1 MKLAVIVSH
10 PIQYYSPWFAHV
22 AAALAERGGALRV
35 FYLWD
40 FGVAH
45 RLDPKFG
52 RVVAWDVPLLEGHDH
67 EFVPNVSRRPGTSW
81 FGGLNNP
88 ELLPRV
94 RSWRPDAVLQ
104 FGYNYRALAGFDLR
118 WNAKRAPLLFRGDS
132 HLLADDGEQ
141 SFQSSVV
148 GFQRERL
155 KQWTRKVGLRALF
168 KRFAGFLAV
177 GRANADYFHAHG
189 VPESKITICP
199 HAVDN
204 AFFLG
209 RKNASIQ
216 FSAGT
221 VQRREERGLRGELGI
236 AEDEL
241 VFLFVGKFEDK
252 KQPLQLLDAFCKADT
267 GRATLLFV
275 GSGALEQR
283 LKTEALKTEGS
294 AKRVVF
300 VPFQNQSRMP
310 AVYRTCDILV
320 LPSKGRYETWGLA
333 VNEAGCCG
341 LPSIVSSHVGCRPDL
356 VEENVTGLVFPAGET
371 DELAR
376 CLSAA
381 AARRDRLPAMGAAM
395 RRLVT
400 GRYSY
405 EQSTTAL
412 LGMLHRVSVAT
423 PA

>member
-40 FGVAH
+40 FGVAD

-52 RVVAWDVPLLEGHDH
+52 REVTWDVPLLEGHDH

-81 FGGLNNP
+81 FGGLDNP
-88 ELLPRV
+88 KLLSRV
-94 RSWRPDAVLQ
+94 RDWRPDAVLQ
-104 FGYNYRALAGFDLR
+104 FGYNYKSLVGFDLR
-118 WNAKRAPLLFRGDS
+118 WNATRAPLLFRGDS

-148 GFQRERL
+148 SFQREWL
-155 KQWTRKVGLRALF
+155 KQWTRKVVLRALF

-177 GRANADYFHAHG
+177 GRANADYFRAHG
-189 VPESKITICP
+189 VPESMITICP

-216 FSAGT
+216 FSAGS
-221 VQRREERGLRGELGI
+221 VQRGEGRGLRGELGI
-236 AEDEL
+236 PEDGL
-241 VFLFVGKFEDK
+241 VFLFAGKFEEK
-252 KQPLQLLDAFCKADT
+252 KQPLQLLKAFLSAHVGK
-267 GRATLLFV
+267 ATLLMV
-275 GSGALEQR
+275 GSGALEAA

-294 AKRVVF
+294 AKRVLF
-300 VPFQNQSRMP
+300 LPFQNQSRMP
-310 AVYRTCDILV
+310 AVYRTGDVLV

-341 LPSIVSSHVGCRPDL
+341 LPSIVSSHVGCGPDL
-356 VEENVTGLVFPAGET
+356 VEQDVTGWIFPAGST
-371 DELAR
+371 SGLAR
-376 CLSAA
+376 SMETATACRSGLAS
-381 AARRDRLPAMGAAM
+381 MGDEM
-395 RRLVT
+395 RRRIAS
-400 GRYSY
+400 GYSY
-405 EQSTTAL
+405 DRATEAL
-412 LGMLHRVSVAT
+412 LGVLQRLVHDTKS
-423 PA
+423 